1 MNKTIKFFQKVV
13 FHARNSYEPT
23 ASSQKITLNDGR
35 LLIKNI
41 CYGKQ
46 YPNSF
51 LDVYLSPAENTIHP
65 TFIYVH
71 GGGYT
76 WGTKDDY
83 KPTSPDHGLGV
94 FFNGLNNLG
103 FHIVSINY
111 AYAPEYTYPTPII
124 QISQAVEFL
133 KSNSELGL
141 NLNCVA
147 FGGDSAGG
155 QLIGQLIN
163 IQTNKKYAKDLNI
176 PPVLSSESIKAAVFF
191 SGLLDLERFGVTY
204 NKVTDRLFSKC
215 GYAYFNT
222 NALPKNP
229 QCIQASILN
238 HATVDFPPCFI
249 SDGNHGT
256 FFEQAGDF
264 SKKLNELGVANEL
277 ILHPKSTARLAHGY
291 EVADSPQACETKRL
305 ALEFLRKHC

>member
-1 MNKTIKFFQKVV
+1 MNKTIKFFQKIV
-13 FHARNSYEPT
+13 FHAHNSYEPT
-23 ASSQKITLNDGR
+23 TSPQKITLNDGR

-41 CYGKQ
+41 CYGNQ

-51 LDVYLSPAENTIHP
+51 LDVYLSPAENIIHP

-83 KPTSPDHGLGV
+83 KPASPEQGLGL
-94 FFNGLNNLG
+94 FFNGLNKLG

-124 QISQAVEFL
+124 QLSQAIEFL
-133 KSNSELGL
+133 KTISELSL
-141 NLNCVA
+141 NINCTA

-155 QLIGQLIN
+155 QLIGQLLN
-163 IQTNKKYAKDLNI
+163 IQTNKEYAEELSI
-176 PPVLSSESIKAAVFF
+176 PSVLSPESIKAAVFF

-204 NKVTDRLFSKC
+204 NKITDKLFSKC

-222 NALPKNP
+222 DTLPGNP
-229 QCIQASILN
+229 QCIRASIIN
-238 HATVDFPPCFI
+238 HATLEFPPCFI

-264 SKKLNELGVANEL
+264 SKLG
-277 ILHPKSTARLAHGY
+277 HGY
-291 EVADSPQACETKRL
+291 EVSDSPQATKTKRL
-305 ALEFLRKHC
+305 ALEFLAKHCSL